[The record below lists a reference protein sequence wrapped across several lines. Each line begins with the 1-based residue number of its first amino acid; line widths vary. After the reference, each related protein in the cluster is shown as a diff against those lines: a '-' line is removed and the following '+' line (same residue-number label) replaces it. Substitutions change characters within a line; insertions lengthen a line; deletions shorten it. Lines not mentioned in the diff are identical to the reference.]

1 MELWFFPLL
10 LILYIGLSLLL
21 FTLIR
26 KLVRAQRPSPQR
38 RVTSITIILLFIAI
52 ALLVWKNI
60 TPTWWY
66 AADHPELIT
75 PGVID
80 LDYRVATYGWPVKFY
95 EVEYGHVGEATYN
108 NPYGLHMK
116 SGFDYITFAALLG
129 LNILSWL
136 TILTIIWLVSERL
149 VGHFYRRL

>member
-10 LILYIGLSLLL
+10 LILYIALSLLL
-21 FTLIR
+21 FTLLR
-26 KLVRAQRPSPQR
+26 KLVRAQRQSPR
-38 RVTSITIILLFIAI
+38 RRASSITIILLFIAV
-52 ALLVWKNI
+52 ALLVWKNT

-75 PGVID
+75 PGVIN
-80 LDYRVATYGWPVKFY
+80 LDYRVAIYGWPVKFY
-95 EVEYGHVGEATYN
+95 EVKYGHVGEATYN

-116 SGFDYITFAALLG
+116 SGLDYITFAALLG

-149 VGHFYRRL
+149 VGRFYRRP